1 MLCIPTQFFLYSV
14 RGDTWLGISVI
25 HMHKKNSW
33 FSELKQQWQLYVMS
47 IPMVAYILLFA
58 YVPLLGWVM
67 AFQRFRPRFG
77 LSPLQQ
83 VLNNEWAG
91 LENFRT
97 LLDNNTI
104 LGQRFIQAVVN
115 TLGQSMLI
123 LVIGFFSTIVLS
135 LLLNEVRQTGVKRIV
150 QNVLYLPHFLS
161 WVIVAM
167 LASTALSLPN
177 SGGFVNEVLMA
188 LRIVDRP
195 VQFLADPSYFWG
207 IVAGTHLWKNLGW
220 NTIIYMAA
228 MTSIDP
234 NLYEAASID
243 GANRYQK
250 MWHVTLASI
259 RPTIILLLIINI
271 GMLLTSGFEIQ
282 WLLGQGINIIR
293 SENIDVF
300 VLRYGIQMGNFSLA
314 TAAGILRT
322 VVSVLLLSGANLVA
336 RAMKQET
343 LF

>member
-1 MLCIPTQFFLYSV
+1 MN
-14 RGDTWLGISVI
+14 
-25 HMHKKNSW
+25 KKNS
-33 FSELKQQWQLYVMS
+33 FLEEVRNQWQLYLMS
-47 IPMVAYILLFA
+47 IPMLLYILLFA

-77 LSPLQQ
+77 LNPIQQ
-83 VLNNEWAG
+83 VANSAWVG

-97 LLDNNTI
+97 ILDSNTV
-104 LGQRFIQAVVN
+104 LGQRFIQAVIN
-115 TLGQSMLI
+115 TLGQSLLI
-123 LVIGFFSTIVLS
+123 LVLGFFLTITLS
-135 LLLNEVRQTGVKRIV
+135 LMLNEVRQIGVKRVV
-150 QNVLYLPHFLS
+150 QNILYLPHFLS

-167 LASTALSLPN
+167 LTSTALSLPN
-177 SGGFVNEVLMA
+177 SGGFINEVLLA
-188 LRIVDRP
+188 LNIIQRP
-195 VQFLADPSYFWG
+195 IHFLADPSYFWG
-207 IVAGTHLWKNLGW
+207 IVAGSHLWKNLGW

-250 MWHVTLASI
+250 MWHITLASI
-259 RPTIILLLIINI
+259 RPTIVLLLIINI
-271 GMLLTSGFEIQ
+271 GMLLVSGFEIQ
-282 WLLGQGINIIR
+282 WLLGQGINIVR

-300 VLRYGIQMGNFSLA
+300 VLRFGIQMGNFSLA

-322 VVSVLLLSGANLVA
+322 VISVLLLTGANMVA
-336 RAMKQET
+336 RMMKQET

>member
-1 MLCIPTQFFLYSV
+1 MLLY
-14 RGDTWLGISVI
+14 
-25 HMHKKNSW
+25 M
-33 FSELKQQWQLYVMS
+33 M
-47 IPMVAYILLFA
+47 LFA

-77 LSPLQQ
+77 LSPVQQ
-83 VLNNEWAG
+83 VVNSAWVG

-97 LLDNNTI
+97 ILDSNTV
-104 LGQRFIQAVVN
+104 LGQRFLQAVAN
-115 TLGQSMLI
+115 TLGQSLLI
-123 LVIGFFSTIVLS
+123 LVIGFFSTIILS
-135 LLLNEVRQTGVKRIV
+135 LLLNEVRQTGIKRFV

-167 LASTALSLPN
+167 LTSTALALPN
-177 SGGFVNEVLMA
+177 SGGFINEVLLA
-188 LRIVDRP
+188 FNFIERP
-195 VQFLADPSYFWG
+195 IHFLADPGYFWG
-207 IVAGTHLWKNLGW
+207 IVAGSHLWKNLGW

-250 MWHVTLASI
+250 MWHITLASI

-282 WLLGQGINIIR
+282 WLLGQGINIVR

-300 VLRYGIQMGNFSLA
+300 VLRFGIQMGNFSLA

-322 VVSVLLLSGANLVA
+322 VISVLLLTGANMIA
-336 RAMKQET
+336 RMMKQET

>member
-1 MLCIPTQFFLYSV
+1 M
-14 RGDTWLGISVI
+14 GITTSPGVSA
-25 HMHKKNSW
+25 KKRPW
-33 FSELKQQWQLYVMS
+33 RVTFKKQWQLYLMS
-47 IPMVAYILLFA
+47 FPMLFYLLLFA

-67 AFQRFRPRFG
+67 AFQEFRPRFG
-77 LSPLQQ
+77 LSPIGQ
-83 VLNNEWAG
+83 VMSNKWVG
-91 LENFRT
+91 LENFKT
-97 LLDNNTI
+97 LLDNSTI
-104 LGQRFIQAVVN
+104 LGQRFLQSVVN
-115 TLGQSMLI
+115 TLGQSLLI
-123 LVIGFFSTIVLS
+123 LVLGFFLTIMLS
-135 LLLNEVRQTGVKRIV
+135 LLLNELRQTGVKRFV

-167 LASTALSLPN
+167 LASTALSLPG
-177 SGGFVNEVLMA
+177 SGGFLNDFLMKVH
-188 LRIVDRP
+188 IIDRP
-195 VQFLADPSYFWG
+195 IQFLADPGYFWG

-259 RPTIILLLIINI
+259 RPTIVLLLIINI

-282 WLLGQGINIIR
+282 WLLGQGVNIVR

-300 VLRYGIQMGNFSLA
+300 VLRYGIKMGNFSLA

-322 VVSVLLLSGANLVA
+322 VVSIILLTGSNFVA
-336 RAMKQET
+336 RSLKQET

>member
-1 MLCIPTQFFLYSV
+1 
-14 RGDTWLGISVI
+14 
-25 HMHKKNSW
+25 
-33 FSELKQQWQLYVMS
+33 
-47 IPMVAYILLFA
+47 
-58 YVPLLGWVM
+58 
-67 AFQRFRPRFG
+67 
-77 LSPLQQ
+77 
-83 VLNNEWAG
+83 
-91 LENFRT
+91 
-97 LLDNNTI
+97 
-104 LGQRFIQAVVN
+104 
-115 TLGQSMLI
+115 
-123 LVIGFFSTIVLS
+123 
-135 LLLNEVRQTGVKRIV
+135 
-150 QNVLYLPHFLS
+150 
-161 WVIVAM
+161 M
-167 LASTALSLPN
+167 LASTALSLPS
-177 SGGFVNEVLMA
+177 SGGFINEL
-188 LRIVDRP
+188 LLTLGIVDRP

-259 RPTIILLLIINI
+259 RPTIVLLLIINI

-282 WLLGQGINIIR
+282 WLLGQGVNIVR

-322 VVSVLLLSGANLVA
+322 VVSVLLLTGSNFVA
-336 RAMKQET
+336 RLLKQET

>member
-1 MLCIPTQFFLYSV
+1 MSVPMLVYL
-14 RGDTWLGISVI
+14 
-25 HMHKKNSW
+25 
-33 FSELKQQWQLYVMS
+33 
-47 IPMVAYILLFA
+47 LLFA

-67 AFQRFRPRFG
+67 AFQEFRPRFG
-77 LSPLQQ
+77 LSPVGQ
-83 VLNNEWAG
+83 VMNNEWLG
-91 LENFRT
+91 LQNFET
-97 LLDNNTI
+97 LLDGSTI
-104 LGQRFIQAVVN
+104 LGERFLQSVVN

-123 LVIGFFSTIVLS
+123 LVIGFFATIVLS
-135 LLLNEVRQTGVKRIV
+135 LLLNEVRLRGAKRVI
-150 QNVLYLPHFLS
+150 QNILYLPHFLS

-167 LASTALSLPN
+167 LASTALSLPG
-177 SGGFVNEVLMA
+177 SGGFINELLLS
-188 LRIVDRP
+188 LRIIDRP
-195 VQFLADPSYFWG
+195 IQFLADPSHFWG
-207 IVAGTHLWKNLGW
+207 IVAGTHIWKNLGW

-259 RPTIILLLIINI
+259 RPTIVLLLIINI

-282 WLLGQGINIIR
+282 WLLGQGVNITR

-300 VLRYGIQMGNFSLA
+300 ILRYGIQLGNFSLA

-322 VVSVLLLSGANLVA
+322 VVSIVLLAGSNFVA
-336 RAMKQET
+336 RLLKQET

>member
-1 MLCIPTQFFLYSV
+1 MLVYL
-14 RGDTWLGISVI
+14 
-25 HMHKKNSW
+25 
-33 FSELKQQWQLYVMS
+33 
-47 IPMVAYILLFA
+47 LLFA

-67 AFQRFRPRFG
+67 AFQEFRPRFG
-77 LSPLQQ
+77 LSPVGQ
-83 VLNNEWAG
+83 VMNNEWLG
-91 LENFRT
+91 LQNFET
-97 LLDNNTI
+97 LLDGSTI
-104 LGQRFIQAVVN
+104 LGERFLQSVVN

-123 LVIGFFSTIVLS
+123 LVIGFFATIVLS
-135 LLLNEVRQTGVKRIV
+135 LLLNEVRLRGVKRVI
-150 QNVLYLPHFLS
+150 QNILYLPHFLS

-167 LASTALSLPN
+167 LASTALSLPG
-177 SGGFVNEVLMA
+177 SGGFINELLLS
-188 LRIVDRP
+188 LRIIDRP
-195 VQFLADPSYFWG
+195 IQFLADPSHFWG
-207 IVAGTHLWKNLGW
+207 IVAGTHIWKNLGW

-259 RPTIILLLIINI
+259 RPTIVLLLIINI

-282 WLLGQGINIIR
+282 WLLGQGVNITR

-300 VLRYGIQMGNFSLA
+300 ILRYGIQLGNFSLA

-322 VVSVLLLSGANLVA
+322 VVSIVLLAGSNFVA
-336 RAMKQET
+336 RLLKQET